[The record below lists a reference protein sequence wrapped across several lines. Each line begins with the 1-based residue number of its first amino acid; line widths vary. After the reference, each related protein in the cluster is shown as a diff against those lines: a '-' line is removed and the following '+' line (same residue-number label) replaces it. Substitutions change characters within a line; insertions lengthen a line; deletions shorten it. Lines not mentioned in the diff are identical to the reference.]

1 MKVRVYYNLHKNML
15 SVQSK
20 VESGWRVIAHEE
32 SVALRDVRFKVS
44 EAGRQRVIK
53 EKKKNVH
60 AFIEGT
66 MVQGNERISA
76 DTPVSYNPYRGPF
89 FYSEK
94 GDIHCSHSVIIFD
107 KKVFA
112 SI

>member
-1 MKVRVYYNLHKNML
+1 MKVRVYYNLHRNLL

-20 VESGWRVIAHEE
+20 VKSGWRVIAHEE
-32 SVALRDVRFKVS
+32 SVALRDVKFKVS
-44 EAGRQRVIK
+44 EAGRQRVLK

-66 MVQGNERISA
+66 LVKGNERISA

-94 GDIHCSHSVIIFD
+94 GDIHGSHSVIIFD

>member
-1 MKVRVYYNLHKNML
+1 MKVRVYFNLHKNLL

-20 VESGWRVIAHEE
+20 GKNGWRVIAHEE
-32 SVALRDVRFKVS
+32 SVALRDVKFKVS
-44 EAGRQRVIK
+44 EAGRQRVLK

-60 AFIEGT
+60 AFIEGAI
-66 MVQGNERISA
+66 VKGNERISA
-76 DTPVSYNPYRGPF
+76 DTPVSYNPFRGPF
-89 FYSEK
+89 FQSEK
-94 GDIHCSHSVIIFD
+94 GDIHSSHSVIIFG